1 MRSDSFRV
9 WAAAP
14 ILLLAVG
21 AAGCAYQVRHSAE
34 ALAPQD
40 LGRVRR
46 IAVVPF
52 MYLHDWTGYFRDVY
66 ARAGVPP
73 RPERKVDRKEATF
86 LPEVALAEK
95 DYEVIP
101 WPREISV
108 PFSNVMEE
116 TPKGGGNSKMTVLI
130 GHVRAALPRLQNAG
144 AQAVLLTEGESQCE
158 SIDLCNARVSM
169 LLIDARDGRPLWRAR
184 AGGTTFFSLGDE
196 MRAAVERAVAALP
209 GPPPPSHLGFCAP
222 MNTRIR
228 GE

>member
-1 MRSDSFRV
+1 VRSDSFRV

-14 ILLLAVG
+14 ILFLAVG
-21 AAGCAYQVRHSAE
+21 AAGCAYQIRQSAE

-52 MYLHDWTGYFRDVY
+52 MYFHDWTGYFRDVY

-86 LPEVALAEK
+86 LPEVALAKK

-101 WPREISV
+101 WPREISA

-116 TPKGGGNSKMTVLI
+116 TPKGGGNSKMAVLI
-130 GHVRAALPRLQNAG
+130 GHVRAALPRIQNTG

-158 SIDLCNARVSM
+158 SLDLCTARVRM
-169 LLIDARDGRPLWRAR
+169 LLIDVRDGRPLWRAR

-209 GPPPPSHLGFCAP
+209 GPPPAAP
-222 MNTRIR
+222 
-228 GE
+228 

>member
-9 WAAAP
+9 WAAA
-14 ILLLAVG
+14 LLLFLAVG
-21 AAGCAYQVRHSAE
+21 AAGCAYQIRQSAE

-52 MYLHDWTGYFRDVY
+52 RYFHDWTGYFRDVY

-86 LPEVALAEK
+86 LPEVALAER

-101 WPREISV
+101 WPREISA

-116 TPKGGGNSKMTVLI
+116 TPKGGGNSKMVALI
-130 GHVRAALPRLQNAG
+130 GHVRPALPRLQNAG
-144 AQAVLLTEGESQCE
+144 AQAVLLTVGESQCE

-184 AGGTTFFSLGDE
+184 AAGTTFLSLGDE

-209 GPPPPSHLGFCAP
+209 GPPPAAP
-222 MNTRIR
+222 
-228 GE
+228 